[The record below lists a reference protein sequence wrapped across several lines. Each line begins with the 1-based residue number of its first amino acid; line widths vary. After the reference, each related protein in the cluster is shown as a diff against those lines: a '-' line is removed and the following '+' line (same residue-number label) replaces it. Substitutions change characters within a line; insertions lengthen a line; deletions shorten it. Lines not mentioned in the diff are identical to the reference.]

1 LESIISDQ
9 DKSNT
14 MDACKLLQNM
24 RWEEAFLLPYEQNRV
39 TRLQS
44 LVIDKYTPPS
54 SKKMPAG
61 LACSTQESTAE
72 IVTPSRAL
80 HKIAAEKSAVASI
93 KLQI

>member
-1 LESIISDQ
+1 
-9 DKSNT
+9 

-24 RWEEAFLLPYEQNRV
+24 RGEEAFSLPYEQNRV

-54 SKKMPAG
+54 SEKMPAG
-61 LACSTQESTAE
+61 FACSTQESTAE
-72 IVTPSRAL
+72 IVAPSRAL